1 MKKKFINIILS
12 LFTFVAILIYN
23 NDFLNG
29 NSYNILITLLFFVLY
44 YFYSK
49 IDVQG
54 NKKIKMFSFVLSII
68 LGIILSVG
76 NIINKYI
83 YDMPFNIFNL
93 NRTIYSILMI
103 IGFIPFFYKLFT
115 LLIQKTPKILKLKN
129 KQQMSKKEFI
139 VIMSIIIFGN
149 FLYFIR
155 FFPAIMSPDSYYVIH
170 YANNYILS
178 DFHTFGHT
186 WFFGIFFHL
195 GKVLFNNLNTAVGF
209 SIIIQMIC
217 ISILFTIVIKYL
229 YNKGISKKICL
240 LISLI
245 YGFTPLFGHYSV
257 TLWRDVMFGT
267 AFAPLFISLYEI
279 VTNKKNN
286 KGNLV
291 LFTICILIIMFF
303 RNNGIY
309 IFIFTIPFLIIFL
322 KDKRKIMSIICTTLL
337 IFYFVIKGP
346 IFNYFNVERSK
357 TAEAYSIP
365 LQQMARVVALDY
377 KITGND
383 KKFLENLWE
392 YNKVA
397 TSYRNITSDPIK
409 TITNNDFLRNNKKDF
424 IKTYLSLLMKHP
436 KVYIE
441 AYMMET
447 IGYWYPDIIYWATGS
462 ESKGIFEEE
471 KVYNIPLTPS
481 WYNKIIDYTT
491 SRSLPLSNILWSVG
505 LSFIILLISSF
516 ITAFYNKKILL
527 CYVPLFGLW
536 LSIMAATPVFCEL
549 RYVYGLFTSLPL
561 LILIPLI
568 TAYEKNNK
576 GVKK

>member
-1 MKKKFINIILS
+1 MKKKFINIILA

-54 NKKIKMFSFVLSII
+54 NKKIKMFSFVLSMI
-68 LGIILSVG
+68 LGTILSVG
-76 NIINKYI
+76 NIVNKYI
-83 YDMPFNIFNL
+83 YDMPSNIFNL

-139 VIMSIIIFGN
+139 VIMSIILFGN

-195 GKVLFNNLNTAVGF
+195 GKVLFNNLNTAVAF

-229 YNKGISKKICL
+229 YNKGLSKKICL
-240 LISLI
+240 LISFI

-322 KDKRKIMSIICTTLL
+322 KDKRKMMSIICTTLL
-337 IFYFVIKGP
+337 IFYFIIKGP

-447 IGYWYPDIIYWATGS
+447 IGYWYPDIIYWATGG

>member
-1 MKKKFINIILS
+1 
-12 LFTFVAILIYN
+12 
-23 NDFLNG
+23 
-29 NSYNILITLLFFVLY
+29 
-44 YFYSK
+44 
-49 IDVQG
+49 
-54 NKKIKMFSFVLSII
+54 
-68 LGIILSVG
+68 
-76 NIINKYI
+76 
-83 YDMPFNIFNL
+83 
-93 NRTIYSILMI
+93 
-103 IGFIPFFYKLFT
+103 
-115 LLIQKTPKILKLKN
+115 
-129 KQQMSKKEFI
+129 
-139 VIMSIIIFGN
+139 
-149 FLYFIR
+149 
-155 FFPAIMSPDSYYVIH
+155 
-170 YANNYILS
+170 
-178 DFHTFGHT
+178 
-186 WFFGIFFHL
+186 
-195 GKVLFNNLNTAVGF
+195 
-209 SIIIQMIC
+209 
-217 ISILFTIVIKYL
+217 
-229 YNKGISKKICL
+229 
-240 LISLI
+240 
-245 YGFTPLFGHYSV
+245 
-257 TLWRDVMFGT
+257 
-267 AFAPLFISLYEI
+267 
-279 VTNKKNN
+279 
-286 KGNLV
+286 
-291 LFTICILIIMFF
+291 MFF

-409 TITNNDFLRNNKKDF
+409 TITNNEFLRNNKKDF

-471 KVYNIPLTPS
+471 KVYNVPLTPS

-549 RYVYGLFTSLPL
+549 RYVYGLFASFPL

-568 TAYEKNNK
+568 TAYEKKYNAK
-576 GVKK
+576 

>member
-1 MKKKFINIILS
+1 MKKKFINIILA

-54 NKKIKMFSFVLSII
+54 NKKIKMFSFVLSMI
-68 LGIILSVG
+68 LGTILSVG
-76 NIINKYI
+76 NIVNKYI

-93 NRTIYSILMI
+93 NRAIYSILMI
-103 IGFIPFFYKLFT
+103 IGFIPFFYKLFI
-115 LLIQKTPKILKLKN
+115 LLIQRTPKILKLKN

-139 VIMSIIIFGN
+139 VIMSIILFGN

-195 GKVLFNNLNTAVGF
+195 GKVLFNNLNTAVAF

-229 YNKGISKKICL
+229 YNKGLSKKICL
-240 LISLI
+240 LISFI

-322 KDKRKIMSIICTTLL
+322 KDKRKMMSIICTTLL
-337 IFYFVIKGP
+337 IFYFIIKGP

-471 KVYNIPLTPS
+471 KVYNIPLTPN

-576 GVKK
+576 GV

>member
-1 MKKKFINIILS
+1 MKKKFINIILA

-29 NSYNILITLLFFVLY
+29 NSYNILITLLFFALY

-54 NKKIKMFSFVLSII
+54 NKKIKMFSFVLSMI
-68 LGIILSVG
+68 LGTILSVG
-76 NIINKYI
+76 NIVNKYI

-103 IGFIPFFYKLFT
+103 IGFIPFFYKLFI

-139 VIMSIIIFGN
+139 VIMSIILFGN

-195 GKVLFNNLNTAVGF
+195 GKVLFNNLNTAVAF

-229 YNKGISKKICL
+229 YNKGLSKKICL

-322 KDKRKIMSIICTTLL
+322 KDNRKMMSIICTTLL
-337 IFYFVIKGP
+337 IFYFIIKGP